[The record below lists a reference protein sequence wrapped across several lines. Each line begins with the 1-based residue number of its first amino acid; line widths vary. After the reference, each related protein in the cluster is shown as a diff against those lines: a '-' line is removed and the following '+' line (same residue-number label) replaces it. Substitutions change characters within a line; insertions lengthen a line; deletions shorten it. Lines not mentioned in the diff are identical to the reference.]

1 MTAITTR
8 YEGPSPAVEIA
19 RDLVRRG
26 VYVAPVLVGI
36 GAAIWGVDGAASVA
50 YACAI
55 VLVNFALSAAMLGW
69 AARISFA
76 LMAGAA
82 LFGFVIRLGL
92 IFLAVFLVRDAA
104 WVNFPALG
112 ATIIVTHLG
121 LLLWELRFV
130 SGSLAHPGLKPTAR
144 PSSSSPRGDR

>member
-1 MTAITTR
+1 VTAITTR
-8 YEGPSPAVEIA
+8 YEGPSPAFEIA

-26 VYVAPVLVGI
+26 IYVAPVLVGI
-36 GAAIWGVDGAASVA
+36 GAAIWGTDGAASVA

-55 VLVNFALSAAMLGW
+55 VLVNFALSAAMLGY

-82 LFGFVIRLGL
+82 LFGFAIRLGL
-92 IFLAVFLVRDAA
+92 IFLAVWLVRDAG

-112 ATIIVTHLG
+112 TAIIVTHLG
-121 LLLWELRFV
+121 LLLWELRYV
-130 SGSLAHPGLKPTAR
+130 SGSLAYPGLKPER
-144 PSSSSPRGDR
+144 PSSASPQGDR

>member
-1 MTAITTR
+1 MTAITTS
-8 YEGPSPAVEIA
+8 YDGPSPAIEIA

-26 VYVAPVLVGI
+26 VYVAPILIAI
-36 GAAIWGVDGAASVA
+36 GAAIWGTDGAASVA

-55 VLVNFALSAAMLGW
+55 VLVNFALSAVMLGM

-82 LFGFVIRLGL
+82 LFGFAIRLGL
-92 IFLAVFLVRDAA
+92 IFVAVYLVRNAS
-104 WVNFPALG
+104 WINMVALG
-112 ATIIVTHLG
+112 VTIIVTHLG

-130 SGSLAHPGLKPTAR
+130 SGSLAYPGLKPR
-144 PSSSSPRGDR
+144 PSSTSPQGDR

>member
-8 YEGPSPAVEIA
+8 YEGPSPAIEIA

-26 VYVAPVLVGI
+26 VFVAPILVAI
-36 GAAIWGVDGAASVA
+36 GAAIWGTDGAASVA
-50 YACAI
+50 YGCAI
-55 VLVNFALSAAMLGW
+55 VLVNFALAAVMLGY

-82 LFGFVIRLGL
+82 LFGFAIRLGL
-92 IFLAVFLVRDAA
+92 IFVAVYLVRNAE
-104 WVNFPALG
+104 WINMVALG
-112 ATIIVTHLG
+112 VTIIVTHLG

-130 SGSLAHPGLKPTAR
+130 SGSLAYPGLKPTR
-144 PSSSSPRGDR
+144 PSPTSPQGDR